1 MDLLYA
7 GLDVSDKKTHICLVD
22 GTGKL
27 CWQGV
32 CATDPEALSRIL
44 KKHAPFLGKVIFET
58 GALSCFGGVFR
69 SVASVPVMPK
79 GFCRPG
85 LTRVM

>member
-22 GTGKL
+22 GTGKIR
-27 CWQGV
+27 WPGV

-44 KKHAPFLGKVIFET
+44 KKRGPVLDKVIFET
-58 GALSCFGGVFR
+58 GALSCFSGIFR
-69 SVASVPVMPK
+69 SVVSAAVMPK